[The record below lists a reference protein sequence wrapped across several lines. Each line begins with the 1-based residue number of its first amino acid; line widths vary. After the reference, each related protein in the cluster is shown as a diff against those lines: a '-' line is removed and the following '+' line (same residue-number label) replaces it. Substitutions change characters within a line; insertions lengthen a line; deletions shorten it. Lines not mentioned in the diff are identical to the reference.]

1 MIPHTLTP
9 PVTVSDGVHVEI
21 TQRRNRHRQSPRK
34 EDEMDTI
41 TVITIVAVF
50 WLSGLLMT
58 WSMCIV
64 AAQADR
70 RMEERGRGCRPDD
83 TSHVE

>member
-1 MIPHTLTP
+1 
-9 PVTVSDGVHVEI
+9 
-21 TQRRNRHRQSPRK
+21 
-34 EDEMDTI
+34 MDTI

-64 AAQADR
+64 AARADR
-70 RMEERGRGCRPDD
+70 RME
-83 TSHVE
+83 